1 MSFGFAAHAEV
12 AVSNR
17 FCMAFA
23 EETDSITGKEGLCL
37 DSPRSDST
45 TDCPSPSLSDCDTPT
60 SSILD
65 CDDTDTESVMEV
77 KNTFVHFV
85 NRARGSQRRAL
96 SAPGGLAQEMPVL
109 RRRANTQSPR
119 MVWADEVDDLEIDD
133 ELPVAIKDAEAAILE
148 HLRLES
154 SGSMSLSTIGNR
166 IPKKYITLFK
176 ARGVRVS
183 DVVAALQGVVVNN
196 GIAYLEGAEIK
207 AEVVSV
213 YCRGEYVK
221 KIKRGEVTESEIS
234 EITAVL
240 SSVFELVQASEMGQL
255 STFALGNWLAPTCRS
270 FLKAH
275 SLRLLELLKEFPM
288 IFNCK
293 AAGTESKP
301 VVRIVAGAAV
311 VAEDVQEKLLAR
323 ACK

>member
-17 FCMAFA
+17 FCMAFD
-23 EETDSITGKEGLCL
+23 EEVDSVKGGYCL

-45 TDCPSPSLSDCDTPT
+45 TDCPSPSLSDCESPT
-60 SSILD
+60 SCILD
-65 CDDTDTESVMEV
+65 LDDDTESVMEV

-96 SAPGGLAQEMPVL
+96 SAPGGLAQEMPVM
-109 RRRANTQSPR
+109 RRRADTQSPR

-183 DVVAALQGVVVNN
+183 DVVAALKGVVVNN
-196 GIAYLEGAEIK
+196 GIAYVEGAEVK

-240 SSVFELVQASEMGQL
+240 SSVFELVQASEMRQL

-301 VVRIVAGAAV
+301 VVRIVAGASV
-311 VAEDVQEKLLAR
+311 EAEAVQEKLLAR
-323 ACK
+323 ACR